1 MQPSCVTNQAGRDT
15 SLYQIGYDSD
25 FLVDMILRPTGKFLM
40 TYQRSEKLK
49 FLAFYRFLLRSRRTT
64 KQQNKPLSIQREQK
78 VLLVKFLLH
87 AGGGGGFFW
96 LPCIRILKPD
106 YFLIGIH
113 NSALHLNPSQK
124 VFCFF
129 LRQ

>member
-87 AGGGGGFFW
+87 AGGGGDFFGC
-96 LPCIRILKPD
+96 PVS
-106 YFLIGIH
+106 G
-113 NSALHLNPSQK
+113 SLNPIIS
-124 VFCFF
+124 VSEFTILLFT
-129 LRQ
+129 